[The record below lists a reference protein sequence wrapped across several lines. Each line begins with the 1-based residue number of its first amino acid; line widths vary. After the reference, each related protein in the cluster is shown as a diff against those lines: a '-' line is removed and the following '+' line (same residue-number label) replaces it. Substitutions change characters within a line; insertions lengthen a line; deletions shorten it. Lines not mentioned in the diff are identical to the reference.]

1 MKQINHTY
9 LKLENFKGLPFDH
22 NTLIKSV
29 DHLYQILD
37 TIDNTLVSSNSD
49 RLSTLVEK
57 ANLSSIVG
65 NILGAGFAINS
76 KGKYYQ
82 NGPHTY
88 PDLIN
93 KSDKEQNIEIK
104 VALQKNYP
112 KGHLPKKGNYLTF
125 RYILDSKGSI
135 TIWEIKYGFLNENSF
150 NISNTE
156 GDSGKT
162 AVISANS
169 FNNMTLLYLDN
180 TVNPY
185 TRYPGA

>member
-104 VALQKNYP
+104 VALQKKLSQRSSP
-112 KGHLPKKGNYLTF
+112 
-125 RYILDSKGSI
+125 
-135 TIWEIKYGFLNENSF
+135 
-150 NISNTE
+150 
-156 GDSGKT
+156 
-162 AVISANS
+162 
-169 FNNMTLLYLDN
+169 
-180 TVNPY
+180 
-185 TRYPGA
+185 